1 MIINKTSL
9 YNKQNKDSITIPENI
24 VKRRRVIYL
33 TRMFLNKPSLINPSI
48 NERIEIDKDGNLKTR
63 FSAFSDIILTN
74 YSVTRQK
81 HPETQEL
88 EEMTNF
94 NTYFGKIWYNN
105 QSNVYEGIKSIKMT
119 DKIVIEDYFYNVIF
133 DNFRSLYME
142 SYVRSNSY
150 NYEDS
155 YRNLLNKATKLECPN
170 PKYYTYYQQIEN
182 EGDPYTMNKYFS
194 DVTENR
200 IDIGLDIG
208 TVGDIFDKDNTYF
221 VELYVDLNGIAKFI
235 LDSGL
240 KNQFLDT
247 IMYMLGCIK
256 MDMEQFGFCSSTI
269 IMDTL
274 KGFKIDSLNS
284 YVNLHKSL
292 QSQNV
297 SNFLNLISGRYH
309 DSFVPIYKEIGQ
321 NLILFI
327 HIDPV
332 STKVKVISEKI
343 NENSDY
349 IQHDIMTESLME
361 I

>member
-1 MIINKTSL
+1 MIINKSSL
-9 YNKQNKDSITIPENI
+9 YNKQNRDTIIIPENI
-24 VKRRRVIYL
+24 VKRRRIIYL
-33 TRMFLNKPSLINPSI
+33 TRIFLNKPSVYDNKI

-63 FSAFSDIILTN
+63 FTSFSDIILTN

-81 HPETQEL
+81 HPETNEL
-88 EEMTNF
+88 EEMTCF

-105 QSNVYEGIKSIKMT
+105 QSNIYEGIKSIKMS
-119 DKIVIEDYFYNVIF
+119 DRIIIDDYFYNVIF
-133 DNFRSLYME
+133 DNFESLYLE

-170 PKYYTYYQQIEN
+170 PKYYTYYQQLEN

-194 DVTENR
+194 DVSQNK

-208 TVGDIFDKDNTYF
+208 TVQDIFDRDSTYF
-221 VELYVDLNGIAKFI
+221 VELYVDLNNIAKFI

-240 KNQFLDT
+240 KNLFLDT

-256 MDMEQFGFCSSTI
+256 MDMEQFSFCSSTI
-269 IMDTL
+269 IMDAL

-284 YVNLHKSL
+284 YANLNKHL
-292 QSQNV
+292 QQQNC
-297 SNFLNLISGRYH
+297 SNFLNMLSGRYN
-309 DSFVPIYKEIGQ
+309 DSFIPIYKEIGQ

-332 STKVKVISEKI
+332 STKIKVISENIK
-343 NENSDY
+343 ENSDY
-349 IQHDIMTESLME
+349 IQHDIMTESLMD